1 MKKRKIHLFPE
12 KEDYLNEITK
22 CQELIASFNDSI
34 NTFEEL
40 HNSWFT
46 SKSKKNWY
54 KEKIETLTYLRDK
67 IIMDL
72 NYNQKKY
79 NQCLANEKRET
90 QI

>member
-22 CQELIASFNDSI
+22 CQNLIAFFDDSI

-46 SKSKKNWY
+46 SKKKKKWY
-54 KEKIETLTYLRDK
+54 REKIEILSKLK
-67 IIMDL
+67 ENKIMDL
-72 NYNQKKY
+72 NYNRKKY
-79 NQCLANEKRET
+79 NQCLADEKRET
-90 QI
+90 

>member
-22 CQELIASFNDSI
+22 CQELITSFNDSI

-40 HNSWFT
+40 HNGWFT
-46 SKSKKNWY
+46 SKSKKKWY

>member
-22 CQELIASFNDSI
+22 CQNLIAFFDDSI

-46 SKSKKNWY
+46 SKSKKKWY
-54 KEKIETLTYLRDK
+54 KEKIETLAYLRDK
-67 IIMDL
+67 KIMDL

-79 NQCLANEKRET
+79 NQCVDDEKRET